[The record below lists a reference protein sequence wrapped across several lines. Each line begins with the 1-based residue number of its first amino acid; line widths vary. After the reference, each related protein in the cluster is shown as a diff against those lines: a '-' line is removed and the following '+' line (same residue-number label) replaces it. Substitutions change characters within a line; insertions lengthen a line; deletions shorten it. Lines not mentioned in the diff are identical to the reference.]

1 MDEDHVEEAEHGRAA
16 VLDLH
21 DLEAAHVLGLDE
33 AKRVVHAQRQGD
45 ANVTLREH
53 GGADGAR
60 WGLKGRRLERG
71 RLHGKSGDHDYDC
84 EQKGGQDAIRSLRA
98 TTAGRAADI
107 QRGYGTS
114 GHQQQSH
121 GSAPPPQPPLLL
133 IAATPAMV
141 RARRAT
147 ASSRCRTAQIIRDLG
162 SRGAKDHFQFVV
174 GKFKF
179 LVTDEFPAGLVRT
192 FLESFL
198 CRILVAR
205 CLT

>member
-1 MDEDHVEEAEHGRAA
+1 VEEAEHGRAA

-45 ANVTLREH
+45 ANVALREH

-133 IAATPAMV
+133 IAAIPAMV

-147 ASSRCRTAQIIRDLG
+147 ASSRCRTAQII
-162 SRGAKDHFQFVV
+162 SRSRAERPFFIFVV
-174 GKFKF
+174 GKVQVF
-179 LVTDEFPAGLVRT
+179 LVTDEFQAGLVRVILSV
-192 FLESFL
+192 FSQPNL
-198 CRILVAR
+198 CGAVLD
-205 CLT
+205 LT

>member
-1 MDEDHVEEAEHGRAA
+1 VEEAEHGRAA

-98 TTAGRAADI
+98 TTAGRAADF

-121 GSAPPPQPPLLL
+121 GSAPPPHPP
-133 IAATPAMV
+133 APHRCHSSHGA
-141 RARRAT
+141 RAKGDGELEE
-147 ASSRCRTAQIIRDLG
+147 SHRTDNKVNLG
-162 SRGAKDHFQFVV
+162 YRSIFIFVV
-174 GKFKF
+174 GK
-179 LVTDEFPAGLVRT
+179 VP
-192 FLESFL
+192 S
-198 CRILVAR
+198 
-205 CLT
+205 